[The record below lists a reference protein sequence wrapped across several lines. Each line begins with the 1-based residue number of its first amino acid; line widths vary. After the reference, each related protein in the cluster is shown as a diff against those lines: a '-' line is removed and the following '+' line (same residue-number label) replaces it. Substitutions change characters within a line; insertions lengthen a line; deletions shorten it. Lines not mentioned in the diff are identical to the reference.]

1 MGRARPIFFPGHLIF
16 GRPPLW
22 VTRGTRG
29 AQGGRNSVLP
39 QIQNGTIVAA
49 SDSIFTQKVLPRG
62 PGAFFKAYTSLPAPG
77 ALGAIGRRIN
87 SIFKPPRRKGAGLF
101 RLLQRQAMIDP
112 AQPLSLLPSRLAV
125 TRVTAAKLLECSVD
139 TVDRLIARGKLSS
152 VHLGTGRAVRVPMRS
167 LERLIENQKKQ

>member
-1 MGRARPIFFPGHLIF
+1 
-16 GRPPLW
+16 
-22 VTRGTRG
+22 
-29 AQGGRNSVLP
+29 
-39 QIQNGTIVAA
+39 
-49 SDSIFTQKVLPRG
+49 
-62 PGAFFKAYTSLPAPG
+62 
-77 ALGAIGRRIN
+77 
-87 SIFKPPRRKGAGLF
+87 
-101 RLLQRQAMIDP
+101 MIDP